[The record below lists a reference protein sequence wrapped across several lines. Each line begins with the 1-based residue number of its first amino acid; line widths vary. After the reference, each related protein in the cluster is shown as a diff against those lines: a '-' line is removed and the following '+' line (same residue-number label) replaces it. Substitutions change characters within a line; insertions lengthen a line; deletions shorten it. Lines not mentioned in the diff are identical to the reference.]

1 MQPTELLDLLQQAGR
16 DPSRLIFEDELTGIH
31 NRRFLHSYLEHK
43 VHWTSGTDF
52 PFSLLT
58 LDLDHFKAV
67 NDTHGHAAGDQLLTW
82 VASVLKEVAGDTAMP
97 VRFGGDEFMMLLPKT
112 DREGA
117 QEMATRVLQRVRERP
132 FRLREVGGTVGVT
145 LSIGTA
151 TAPADA
157 TAGREL
163 MQAADT
169 ALYHA
174 KQSGRNQ
181 AATAADVDPKKVF
194 PRTALHRLLSSG
206 IVGRDA
212 ELRAVSEALVALGGG
227 RSQFLIFDGTAGMG
241 KSTLLATIERNI
253 TGAEG
258 FAVAR
263 VGCDQQEAFRPYYLA
278 TRILSA
284 LLNQREDKGAP
295 VVQSLSSE
303 EVAHL
308 ARIVPQVAD
317 AAPPAADG
325 DESTRR
331 ERTFTTLARFVPLV
345 VDGRPL
351 VLIIDDLQLADEAT
365 LLLLRALLQSQKL
378 PVLVCGAALEV
389 VSRAAERETPPI
401 ERFCSAQA
409 GELGIRRLKLGA
421 LNEEH
426 ITDYLRSVF
435 PNLRLRDAFGE
446 DLARITQG
454 NPLFLGEIIRKL
466 VADRKV
472 TLVGREW
479 VIEPLEEGY
488 LPQSLADIVREKIAA
503 LDAETRGLLE
513 QASTFGEGVPVSML
527 AGSAEVDENRVLEF
541 LDRAEALGLVSLDFQ
556 RNEEVMRFL
565 GKQVLDIS
573 YEAIDET
580 RRQALHEHVGE
591 YQEGLY
597 QQRRLPSASLL
608 AYHFK
613 RAANEEK
620 ARRYEQVQRGYAQ
633 MVFDPAEAARYK
645 IEEVEEEAQGEGR
658 LAPESVALVPNVL
671 RAFMT
676 AVRSHQLYPP
686 ESKAIPQALEQL
698 CDALEELFTKNAWLH
713 LSQDRQVLLANG
725 QRLELTEWSALAGS
739 FLDLLDR
746 FELQGL
752 MFERGVTEAELS
764 ALLMTLVDT
773 KPAAIAPGFWK
784 RTVAERGLAHVHAH
798 QVRYAKTVRV
808 RAARLIDQEEELKP
822 EELAVV
828 PRILRA
834 LQTAA
839 KKVKLYPPEAEV
851 VTQAVEQLHAALQDA
866 LRRRQSLT
874 LAGVQHALLANGV
887 RVDTSG
893 YETIASAVID
903 LLADAGLQSVTVYA
917 DVQTTEVAAFLGA
930 FRDLPSG
937 SDPRFWVDFV
947 RREGLTGLAFNQ
959 RHYAV
964 SVVQGLLRETAA
976 GGEAATEADTDA
988 VAVEQLSQE
997 PVEALRQALP
1007 RFGKELL
1014 VKGEHALVR
1023 RLLRGVFDGFPDQ
1036 DPAGRVRTVQACHA
1050 LFHRLIFGLRHK
1062 YAELAA
1068 GSLVAAVAAETEL
1081 QVLGELS
1088 ELLHAMAGNA
1098 VLLGDH
1104 RLAARILL
1112 ELRTR
1117 QRQMA
1122 ELAGREAKNV
1132 AAALNGRLDAAALR
1146 LLDEDMRSGE
1156 PDRLERAAQVLGV
1169 LGVTAVP
1176 VLLSV
1181 IRQESN
1187 FHVRQLAAKLVAEAG
1202 PAGAE
1207 QIKRALATEVLVD
1220 PRTRLLEVIDA
1231 VTHDLRDELQHC
1243 LLDDSPKVRRAA
1255 FQLFERL
1262 RQDDLIDVI
1271 LPLARHSDPWVVRA
1285 AIHAL
1290 MVFHTPGGVHALA
1303 AILEG
1308 TKQASD
1314 AVLCCQAL
1322 GQSDDAAAIDPL
1334 EGVLRARKFL
1344 VFGRRWGSEVRATAA
1359 LALKQIPHPRAAEV
1373 LARYARDRDAWVRR
1387 LAQEVTAA

>member
-1 MQPTELLDLLQQAGR
+1 MQPTELLNLLQQAGR

-31 NRRFLHSYLEHK
+31 NRRFLHSYMEHK
-43 VHWTSGTDF
+43 VHWTSGADF

-82 VASVLKEVAGDTAMP
+82 VASVLREVAGDTAMP

-117 QEMATRVLQRVRERP
+117 QEMANRVLQRVRERP

-157 TAGREL
+157 TTGREL
-163 MQAADT
+163 MHAADT

-181 AATAADVDPKKVF
+181 AATAVDVDPKKVF

-227 RSQFLIFDGTAGMG
+227 RSQFLIFDGAAGMG

-278 TRILSA
+278 TRILIA

-308 ARIVPQVAD
+308 ARIVPQVAE
-317 AAPPAADG
+317 AAPPAPDA

-351 VLIIDDLQLADEAT
+351 VLIIDDLQFADEAT
-365 LLLLRALLQSQKL
+365 LLLLRSLLQSQKL
-378 PVLVCGAALEV
+378 PVLVCGAALEA
-389 VSRAAERETPPI
+389 VSRAPEPETPPI

-409 GELGIRRLKLGA
+409 EELGIRRLKLGA

-435 PNLRLRDAFGE
+435 PNLRLRDAFGA

-488 LPQSLADIVREKIAA
+488 LPQSLADIVKEKIAA

-527 AGSAEVDENRVLEF
+527 AGSADVDENRVLEF
-541 LDRAEALGLVSLDFQ
+541 LDRAEALGLVSLDFE

-573 YEAIDET
+573 YGAIDET
-580 RRQALHEHVGE
+580 RRQALHEHVAT
-591 YQEGLY
+591 YQEALY

-645 IEEVEEEAQGEGR
+645 IEEVEEEAEGEGR
-658 LAPESVALVPNVL
+658 LAPESIALVPNVL

-698 CDALEELFTKNAWLH
+698 CAALEELFTRNAWLH

-739 FLDLLDR
+739 FLELLDR

-752 MFERGVTEAELS
+752 MFERGISEAELS

-784 RTVAERGLAHVHAH
+784 RTVAERGLSHVHPH

-808 RAARLIDQEEELKP
+808 RAARLIDQEEELKS
-822 EELAVV
+822 EELAVI

-851 VTQAVEQLHAALQDA
+851 VTQAVEQLHVALQDA

-874 LAGVQHALLANGV
+874 LASVQNALLANGV

-893 YETIASAVID
+893 YETIASAIID
-903 LLADAGLQSVTVYA
+903 LLTDAGLQSVTVYA
-917 DVQTTEVAAFLGA
+917 DVQATEAAAFLGA
-930 FRDLPSG
+930 LRDLPASG
-937 SDPRFWVDFV
+937 TDTRFWVDFV

-976 GGEAATEADTDA
+976 GDAAPEADMDA
-988 VAVEQLSQE
+988 AAVEQLSEE
-997 PVEALRQALP
+997 PLEALRQALP

-1023 RLLRGVFDGFPDQ
+1023 KLLRGVFEGFQDQ

-1068 GSLVAAVAAETEL
+1068 GFLVAAVAAEAES

-1112 ELRTR
+1112 EVRTR

-1122 ELAGREAKNV
+1122 ELGREGKNI

-1176 VLLSV
+1176 VLVAV
-1181 IRQESN
+1181 IKQESN

-1202 PAGAE
+1202 PVGAE

-1220 PRTRLLEVIDA
+1220 PRTRLLEVVDA

-1243 LLDDSPKVRRAA
+1243 LLDESPKIRRAA

-1290 MVFHTPGGVHALA
+1290 TAFHTPAGVHALA
-1303 AILEG
+1303 VILQG

-1334 EGVLRARKFL
+1334 ARVLRARKFL

-1387 LAQEVTAA
+1387 LSQEVTEP